1 LNLVIHMFT
10 LLLAKN
16 HNIMYK
22 QILVSIALI
31 GAMCFVSCE
40 KDGKITDESGVQMS
54 GLGER
59 LENPYSVEN
68 MRIAL
73 ESLQNSNENNRMGD
87 GIEVITTHLYLKF
100 KPQNEDELSL
110 LQQDS
115 TLNLYTYPLDYELL
129 DGVDDYHDPEVPEDQ
144 PTYQYCAVPV
154 DKALPD
160 VSYEILE
167 QLFIPDDYSDD
178 GGQRFASEEITD
190 ALVDEALRITD
201 NLEAEEYEYQDNER
215 RRRKWRPAGKIT
227 VWDDEKRQYIG
238 VHGVKVKARRWFTTR
253 TGIANS
259 TGEYSCNGKF
269 KRKANYCLKWERYD
283 FEIRKTKN
291 RAATYKGPKKKG
303 DWDLEIK
310 GGKQEFYAT
319 IFRAVHHYYKKNI
332 NGLRRPP
339 QNSFWKQQLR
349 IQAVYEENMDEN
361 GYHAPHQA
369 KWFGWGT
376 AIKIYNPQRNSM
388 DIYATVIHEMAHA
401 SHWAMDESN
410 YQNCK
415 LSMGGWYTAESWARG
430 VQWELTRMIYTGY
443 EPTYIAQY
451 TGVVQDM
458 IDGKHGYDRVKAYT
472 IRQIENALDGVN
484 TWDGWKTNIKD
495 KNENE
500 TEDKL
505 DALFEY
511 WDWD

>member
-1 LNLVIHMFT
+1 MNTKHLLVVALLGVVLFT
-10 LLLAKN
+10 SCNKEEILSNEPGTQEMTRLG
-16 HNIMYK
+16 K
-22 QILVSIALI
+22 Q
-31 GAMCFVSCE
+31 
-40 KDGKITDESGVQMS
+40 
-54 GLGER
+54 

-73 ESLQNSNENNRMGD
+73 ENLQNSNDNNRMGD

-129 DGVDDYHDPEVPEDQ
+129 DGVEDYRDPEVLEDQ

-201 NLEAEEYEYQDNER
+201 NFEPEEYEYHDNER

-238 VHGVKVKARRWFTTR
+238 VHGVKVRARRWFTTR
-253 TGIANS
+253 TGIARS
-259 TGEYSCNGKF
+259 TGDYSCNGKF
-269 KRKANYCLKWERYD
+269 RRKANYSIKWKRYD
-283 FEIRKTKN
+283 FTVRKGHSSA
-291 RAATYKGPKKKG
+291 RYKGPKKKG
-303 DWDLEIK
+303 NWNLNIK
-310 GGKQEFYAT
+310 GGRQEYYAT
-319 IFRAVHHYYKKNI
+319 IFRAAHHYYYKDIK
-332 NGLRRPP
+332 GLRKPP
-339 QNSFWKQQLR
+339 QNSFWRTKLKIR
-349 IQAVYEENMDEN
+349 ANYKTRDDLVLGDHDPSRRFLGM
-361 GYHAPHQA
+361 GS
-369 KWFGWGT
+369 
-376 AIKIYNPQRNSM
+376 AIHIFSPEQNSKKL
-388 DIYATVIHEMAHA
+388 YATVIHELAHA
-401 SHWAMDESN
+401 SHWAMDRWSYFTCEN
-410 YQNCK
+410 IV
-415 LSMGGWYTAESWARG
+415 AESWARG
-430 VQWELTRMIYTGY
+430 VERELTRMIYPGY
-443 EPTYIAQY
+443 KPWYCTAECAAPYSYY
-451 TGVVQDM
+451 TGVVPDM
-458 IDGKHGYDRVKAYT
+458 IDERDGYDRVKGYT
-472 IRQIENALDGVN
+472 IRQIEDALDGET
-484 TWDGWKTNIKD
+484 TWNEWKTNIK
-495 KNENE
+495 NSYENE

-511 WDWD
+511 WN